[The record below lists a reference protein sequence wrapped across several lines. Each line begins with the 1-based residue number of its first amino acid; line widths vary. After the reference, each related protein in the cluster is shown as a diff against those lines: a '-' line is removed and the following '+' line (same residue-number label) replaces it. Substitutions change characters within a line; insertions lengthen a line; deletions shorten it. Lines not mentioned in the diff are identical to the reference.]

1 MTFTD
6 PSVSRY
12 AERFTTPGPSHLHDI
27 DRKTQAEVMRPRM
40 LSGHL
45 QGRLLSLLSKI
56 LCPMRVLEIGTY
68 TGYSALCFAEGLAP
82 GGKVTTIEN
91 NDELEE
97 RIRDSISRAGFS
109 DRIDLIIG
117 DAAVCL
123 PSLPGP
129 FDLVFID
136 ADKENYST
144 YFDLVIDKVRTGG
157 LILADNVLW
166 SGKVT
171 GPEEGMDGE
180 TLALLRFNEKVVADS
195 RVEGVLLPI
204 RDGIF
209 VIRKK

>member
-6 PSVSRY
+6 PLVSRY
-12 AERFTTPGPSHLHDI
+12 AERFTTQGPSYLQDI

-45 QGRLLSLLSKI
+45 QGRVLSLLSHLIK
-56 LCPMRVLEIGTY
+56 PVSVLEIGTY
-68 TGYSALCFAEGLAP
+68 TGYSALCLAEGLAP
-82 GGKVTTIEN
+82 GGKVITIES
-91 NDELEE
+91 NDELED
-97 RIRDSISRAGFS
+97 RIRDGISRAGFG
-109 DRIDLIIG
+109 DRVELIVG
-117 DAAVCL
+117 EAASLL
-123 PSLPGP
+123 PSLQGP

-136 ADKENYST
+136 ADKESYSA
-144 YFDLVIDKVRTGG
+144 YFDLVIEKVKPGG
-157 LILADNVLW
+157 LVIADNVLW

-171 GPEEGMDGE
+171 APPESMDEE
-180 TLALLRFNEKVVADS
+180 TLALHRFNQKVAEDS